1 MTLDTTE
8 NGHSGKT
15 EVLSPAPNAP
25 PPVPPAGHSMAG
37 PESREASR
45 WKRTVR
51 LLFKYGIY
59 GAFVLLVVGM
69 SAASPHF
76 LTPENIVNILLQT
89 SVNGIIAV
97 GMTLVIITAGIDLS
111 VGSIVAL
118 SAVVAASFAHP
129 GGYPLIVA
137 ILAGIS
143 VGLAVGL
150 VNGLLIAKKGLAPF
164 IVTLAMMTAAR
175 GLALVYTSGRPVIN
189 LTGSYDFIGGGSLLG
204 VPLPVVLFALTIS
217 AGAFLLHFTRF
228 GRYVFAVGGN
238 EMAARVSGINT
249 HRILIAVYAITG
261 ALSGL
266 AGIILSSRVM
276 SASPAGGAG
285 YELDAIAAVVIGGTS
300 LFGGVGSI
308 AGTVVG
314 VLIIGVMN
322 NGLDMLNVSSYWQLV
337 AKGAIILLAVLLD
350 RKSAA

>member
-1 MTLDTTE
+1 MIFDTAE
-8 NGHSGKT
+8 NERSGKAET
-15 EVLSPAPNAP
+15 INPAVDLPHMA
-25 PPVPPAGHSMAG
+25 PPAGHPAAG
-37 PESREASR
+37 AASR
-45 WKRTVR
+45 WKRTVT
-51 LLFKYGIY
+51 LLSRYGIY

-69 SAASPHF
+69 AMASPHF
-76 LTPENIVNILLQT
+76 LTPVNMVNILLQT
-89 SVNGIIAV
+89 SVNGIIAI

-137 ILAGIS
+137 ILAGIG

-164 IVTLAMMTAAR
+164 IVTLATMTAAR

-204 VPLPVVLFALTIS
+204 VPLPVVLFALTIA
-217 AGAFLLHFTRF
+217 AGVFFLHFTRF

-300 LFGGVGSI
+300 LFGGIGSI

-350 RKSAA
+350 RKSAG

>member
-1 MTLDTTE
+1 ML
-8 NGHSGKT
+8 
-15 EVLSPAPNAP
+15 
-25 PPVPPAGHSMAG
+25 
-37 PESREASR
+37 
-45 WKRTVR
+45 
-51 LLFKYGIY
+51 GI
-59 GAFVLLVVGM
+59 
-69 SAASPHF
+69 
-76 LTPENIVNILLQT
+76 
-89 SVNGIIAV
+89 
-97 GMTLVIITAGIDLS
+97 
-111 VGSIVAL
+111 
-118 SAVVAASFAHP
+118 
-129 GGYPLIVA
+129 
-137 ILAGIS
+137 
-143 VGLAVGL
+143 
-150 VNGLLIAKKGLAPF
+150 
-164 IVTLAMMTAAR
+164 
-175 GLALVYTSGRPVIN
+175 
-189 LTGSYDFIGGGSLLG
+189 
-204 VPLPVVLFALTIS
+204 PLPVVLFALTIA

-300 LFGGVGSI
+300 LFGGIGSI